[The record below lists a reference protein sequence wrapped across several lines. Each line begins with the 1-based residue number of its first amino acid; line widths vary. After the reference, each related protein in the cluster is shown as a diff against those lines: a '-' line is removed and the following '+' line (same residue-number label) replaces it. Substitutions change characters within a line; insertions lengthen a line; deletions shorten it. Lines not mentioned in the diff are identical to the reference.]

1 MTHPDAAGAP
11 QIRPQFLFKKHPAV
25 RARHHLSIVHLC
37 VADRWASWLAVS
49 KGARMADAVLTHSRA
64 DHPAPSPKS
73 DLRDSSGRKASAAG
87 GEGDRKAPIARDG
100 SDGKLPAPDEG
111 DRKETT
117 ARSESDRK
125 APAAGGEGERKS
137 PTARDGGDG
146 KLPAP
151 GGEGDRKEKAARSEG
166 DRKAPAGEGKS
177 DHKAPAAGAA
187 KAQLAEYAQRRSVTA
202 APAMFAVVLAA
213 SLLTGW
219 LNRGEE
225 YVIPESGVGYWL
237 GVAGASAMLLLLLY
251 PLRKRMRFRGSVT
264 LWFRLHMVLGLIGP
278 ALILFHS
285 NFRLG
290 SLNSNVALVAMLTVA
305 TSGIIGRY
313 LYAKIHMGLYGRK
326 AVLQDL
332 SADAEALEKS
342 LGSGISGC
350 DQIVAQMRAFADGA
364 ASLPKGVLASFWT
377 LPFVALRARFLRRRL
392 QRQAYR
398 LVKSEAKRLKWSRR
412 VRRQQFRGIINVVTL
427 HVAAVKKAAA
437 FELYDR
443 LFGLWHVLHLPLFMI
458 LILAACIHVVAAHL
472 Y

>member
-1 MTHPDAAGAP
+1 
-11 QIRPQFLFKKHPAV
+11 
-25 RARHHLSIVHLC
+25 
-37 VADRWASWLAVS
+37 
-49 KGARMADAVLTHSRA
+49 MADTVLTHARA
-64 DHPAPSPKS
+64 DHSARSSKS
-73 DLRDSSGRKASAAG
+73 DLREPSERKDAG
-87 GEGDRKAPIARDG
+87 ERDRKAPIARD
-100 SDGKLPAPDEG
+100 AG
-111 DRKETT
+111 DRKSPGTG
-117 ARSESDRK
+117 ES
-125 APAAGGEGERKS
+125 ERKETS
-137 PTARDGGDG
+137 ARG
-146 KLPAP
+146 
-151 GGEGDRKEKAARSEG
+151 EG
-166 DRKAPAGEGKS
+166 DRKAPAADAKS
-177 DHKAPAAGAA
+177 DRKPPAACAGQSQFSHYAKRRALTTAPAI
-187 KAQLAEYAQRRSVTA
+187 
-202 APAMFAVVLAA
+202 FATVLAA
-213 SLLTGW
+213 ALLTGW

-251 PLRKRMRFRGSVT
+251 PLRKRIRLAGSVT
-264 LWFRLHMVLGLIGP
+264 LWFRMHMVLGLIGP

-326 AVLQDL
+326 AALRDL
-332 SADAEALEKS
+332 RADAEALEKS

-350 DQIVAQMRAFADGA
+350 DQIVAQMHAFADRA
-364 ASLPKGVLASFWT
+364 AVLPKGIAGSLWT
-377 LPFVALRARFLRRRL
+377 LPLVALRARFLRRRL
-392 QRQAYR
+392 QRQADR

-412 VRRQQFRGIINVVTL
+412 VRRQQFDGIIEVVTL